1 MNFNRI
7 ICLQLIILS
16 LGINHCAQGL
26 REAVEFSDP
35 ADFPVFSLAKKPELI
50 WKRHL
55 SSPPKDMMVVN
66 NKRLLINTYRG
77 EIFIIQLENGKKVKN
92 TWRPFRRPV
101 EILLKDSIHHR
112 LFLTAVNENH
122 LLVYNLKTQ
131 QIETKYKIKDIGGAI
146 LFNND
151 TVYVRQNETEI
162 VKIDLKKERFIHRRS
177 VPAQITQG
185 LYKSNDKLWLYTA
198 DGFIRFY
205 DRNLYPTGQIELPL
219 SINPVFTISGGHCFA
234 ADGTG
239 QFCIIKLSE
248 KQIRFEKKY
257 GVPIYS
263 EPLVLE
269 KSVTIGFS
277 DGTVRNLDKNTGA
290 ELWHYKGTGLI
301 NKPLYAVG
309 SIIVVPY
316 SRGQIVA
323 LRSETGEKLWELT
336 FEKGIK
342 QAVVSPNGLIVCDN
356 ARNLH
361 YYQVK
366 K

>member
-7 ICLQLIILS
+7 IWFQLIILS

-35 ADFPVFSLAKKPELI
+35 ADFPVFSHAKKPELI

-112 LFLTAVNENH
+112 LFMTAANENH

-131 QIETKYKIKDIGGAI
+131 KIETKYKIKDIGGAI
-146 LFNND
+146 LLNND
-151 TVYVRQNETEI
+151 TVYVRQHETEI
-162 VKIDLKKERFIHRRS
+162 VKIDLKKGDLIHRRS
-177 VPAQITQG
+177 APAQITQG
-185 LYKSNDKLWLYTA
+185 LYQYNNKIWLYTA

-205 DRNLYPTGQIELPL
+205 DRNLSPTGQIELSL
-219 SINPVFTISGGHCFA
+219 SINPVFTISGGLCFT

-257 GVPIYS
+257 DVPIYS

-277 DGTVRNLDKNTGA
+277 DGTVRNLDKNTGT
-290 ELWHYKGTGLI
+290 EFWHYKGTGLI
-301 NKPLYAVG
+301 NKPLYSVG
-309 SIIVVPY
+309 SIIIVPY
-316 SRGQIVA
+316 SRGQIIA

-361 YYQVK
+361 YYQVNQ
-366 K
+366 

>member
-1 MNFNRI
+1 MNFKRI
-7 ICLQLIILS
+7 LWFQLIILI
-16 LGINHCAQGL
+16 LGINQCAQGL

-55 SSPPKDMMVVN
+55 SSPPKGLMMVN
-66 NKRLLINTYRG
+66 NNQLLINTYRG

-101 EILLKDSIHHR
+101 EILLKDSLHQR
-112 LFLTAVNENH
+112 LFLTAANENH

-131 QIETKYKIKDIGGAI
+131 QIETKYKIKDIGGAM
-146 LFNND
+146 LLNND
-151 TVYVRQNETEI
+151 TVYVRQHETEI
-162 VKIDLKKERFIHRRS
+162 VKIDLKKGDLVHRRS
-177 VPAQITQG
+177 APAQITQG
-185 LYKSNDKLWLYTA
+185 LYQFKNKIWLYTA

-205 DRNLYPTGQIELPL
+205 DRNLTPTEKIDLPL
-219 SINPVFTISGGHCFA
+219 SINPVFTISGNLCFA

-239 QFCIIKLSE
+239 QYCIFNLSE

-257 GVPIYS
+257 DVPIYS

-277 DGTVRNLDKNTGA
+277 DGIVRNLDKTTGA
-290 ELWHYKGTGLI
+290 EFWHYKGTGLI

-309 SIIVVPY
+309 SIIIVPY
-316 SRGQIVA
+316 SRGQIAA
-323 LRSETGEKLWELT
+323 LRSKTGEKLWELT

-342 QAVVSPNGLIVCDN
+342 QAVLSPNGLIVCDN

-361 YYQVK
+361 YYQVNQ
-366 K
+366 

>member
-1 MNFNRI
+1 MNFKKI
-7 ICLQLIILS
+7 IWFQLLILS
-16 LGINHCAQGL
+16 LVINQCAQGL
-26 REAVEFSDP
+26 REAVEFIDS
-35 ADFPVFSLAKKPELI
+35 ADFPIFSLAKKPDLI

-55 SSPPKDMMVVN
+55 SSPPKDLMIVN
-66 NKRLLINTYRG
+66 NERLLINTYRG
-77 EIFIIQLENGKKVKN
+77 EIFVIKLENGKKIKN

-101 EILLKDSIHHR
+101 EILLQDSLHQR
-112 LFLTAVNENH
+112 LFLTAANENH
-122 LLVYNLKTQ
+122 LLAYNLKTQ
-131 QIETKYKIKDIGGAI
+131 KIETKYKIKDIGGAI
-146 LFNND
+146 LLNND
-151 TVYVRQNETEI
+151 TVYVRQHETEV
-162 VKIDLKKERFIHRRS
+162 VKIDLKKGDLIHRRS

-185 LYKSNDKLWLYTA
+185 LYQFKDKIWLYTA

-205 DRNLYPTGQIELPL
+205 DRNLTPSGKIDLPL
-219 SINPVFTISGGHCFA
+219 SINPVFTISGGFCFA

-239 QFCIIKLSE
+239 QFCIINLSE

-257 GVPIYS
+257 DVPIYS
-263 EPLVLE
+263 EPLVLG

-290 ELWHYKGTGLI
+290 EFWHYKGTGLI

-309 SIIVVPY
+309 SIIIIPY

-323 LRSETGEKLWELT
+323 LHSETGEKVWELS

-342 QAVVSPNGLIVCDN
+342 KAIVSPDGLIVCDN

>member
-1 MNFNRI
+1 MNFKK
-7 ICLQLIILS
+7 LLWFQLIILI

-26 REAVEFSDP
+26 REAVEFIDP

-55 SSPPKDMMVVN
+55 SSPLKDMMIVN

-77 EIFIIQLENGKKVKN
+77 EIFIIQLKNGKKVKN

-101 EILLKDSIHHR
+101 EILLKDSLHHR

-131 QIETKYKIKDIGGAI
+131 KIETKYKIKDIGGAI
-146 LFNND
+146 LLNND
-151 TVYVRQNETEI
+151 TVYIRQHETEI
-162 VKIDLKKERFIHRRS
+162 VKIDLKKGQFIHRRS
-177 VPAQITQG
+177 APAQIMQG
-185 LYKSNDKLWLYTA
+185 LYQFKDKFWLYTS

-205 DRNLYPTGQIELPL
+205 DRNLSPTGQIKLPL
-219 SINPVFTISGGHCFA
+219 SINPVFTISGDLCFA

-239 QFCIIKLSE
+239 QYCIFNLLE

-257 GVPIYS
+257 DVPIYS

-290 ELWHYKGTGLI
+290 EFWYYKGTGLI
-301 NKPLYAVG
+301 NKPLYSVG
-309 SIIVVPY
+309 SIIIVPY
-316 SRGQIVA
+316 SRGQIAA

-336 FEKGIK
+336 FKKGIK
-342 QAVVSPNGLIVCDN
+342 QAVLSPNGLIVCDN

-361 YYQVK
+361 YYQVNQ
-366 K
+366 

>member
-1 MNFNRI
+1 MNFNKI
-7 ICLQLIILS
+7 IWSQLIILI
-16 LGINHCAQGL
+16 LGINQCAQGL
-26 REAVEFSDP
+26 REAVEFIDP
-35 ADFPVFSLAKKPELI
+35 ADSPVLPFAKKPELI
-50 WKRHL
+50 WKQHL

-66 NKRLLINTYRG
+66 NNRLLINTYRG
-77 EIFIIQLENGKKVKN
+77 EIFIVQLKNGKKVKN

-101 EILLKDSIHHR
+101 EILLKDSLHQR
-112 LFLTAVNENH
+112 LFLTAANEDH

-131 QIETKYKIKDIGGAI
+131 NIETKYKVKDIGGAI
-146 LFNND
+146 LLNND
-151 TVYVRQNETEI
+151 TVYVRQHETEI
-162 VKIDLKKERFIHRRS
+162 VKIDLKKGRFIHRRS
-177 VPAQITQG
+177 APSQITQG
-185 LYKSNDKLWLYTA
+185 LFQFKDKIWLYTA

-205 DRNLYPTGQIELPL
+205 DRNLTPTGKIDLPL
-219 SINPVFTISGGHCFA
+219 SINPVFTISGDLCFA

-239 QFCIIKLSE
+239 QFCIIKPSK
-248 KQIRFEKKY
+248 KQICFEKKY
-257 GVPIYS
+257 GVPIYA
-263 EPLVLE
+263 EPLVLG
-269 KSVTIGFS
+269 KRVTIGFS

-290 ELWHYKGTGLI
+290 EFWHYKGTGLI

-309 SIIVVPY
+309 SIIIVPY

-336 FEKGIK
+336 FDKGIK
-342 QAVVSPNGLIVCDN
+342 QAVLSPNGLIVCDN

>member
-1 MNFNRI
+1 MNFKK
-7 ICLQLIILS
+7 LLWFQLIILI
-16 LGINHCAQGL
+16 LGINHCAHGL
-26 REAVEFSDP
+26 REAVEFIDP

-55 SSPPKDMMVVN
+55 SSPLKDMMIVN

-77 EIFIIQLENGKKVKN
+77 EIFIIQLKNGKKVKN

-101 EILLKDSIHHR
+101 EILFKHSLHHR
-112 LFLTAVNENH
+112 LFLTSVNKNH
-122 LLVYNLKTQ
+122 FLVYNLKTQ
-131 QIETKYKIKDIGGAI
+131 KIETKYKIKDIGGAI
-146 LFNND
+146 LLNND
-151 TVYVRQNETEI
+151 TVYIRQHETEI
-162 VKIDLKKERFIHRRS
+162 VKIDLKKGQFIHRRS
-177 VPAQITQG
+177 APAQIMQG
-185 LYKSNDKLWLYTA
+185 LYQFKDKFWLYTS

-205 DRNLYPTGQIELPL
+205 DRNLSPTGQIKLPL
-219 SINPVFTISGGHCFA
+219 SINPVFTISGDLCFA

-239 QFCIIKLSE
+239 QYCIFNLLE

-257 GVPIYS
+257 DVPIYS

-290 ELWHYKGTGLI
+290 EFWYYKGTGLI
-301 NKPLYAVG
+301 NKPLYSVG
-309 SIIVVPY
+309 SIIIVPY
-316 SRGQIVA
+316 SRGQIAA

-336 FEKGIK
+336 FKKGIK
-342 QAVVSPNGLIVCDN
+342 QAVLSPNGLIVCGN

>member
-1 MNFNRI
+1 MNFKKFLW
-7 ICLQLIILS
+7 LQLITLI
-16 LGINHCAQGL
+16 LGINQCAQGL
-26 REAVEFSDP
+26 RETVEFSDP
-35 ADFPVFSLAKKPELI
+35 ADFPVFSLTKKPELI

-55 SSPPKDMMVVN
+55 SSSPKDMMMVN
-66 NKRLLINTYRG
+66 NNRLLINTYRG
-77 EIFIIQLENGKKVKN
+77 EIFVIQLENGKKVKN

-101 EILLKDSIHHR
+101 EILLKDSLHQR
-112 LFLTAVNENH
+112 LFLTAANENH
-122 LLVYNLKTQ
+122 LLVYNLKTRE
-131 QIETKYKIKDIGGAI
+131 IETKYKIKDIGGAI
-146 LFNND
+146 LLNND
-151 TVYVRQNETEI
+151 TVYVRQHETEI
-162 VKIDLKKERFIHRRS
+162 VKIDLKKSKPIHRRS
-177 VPAQITQG
+177 APAQITQG
-185 LYKSNDKLWLYTA
+185 LYQFKDKIWLYTA
-198 DGFIRFY
+198 DGYIRFY
-205 DRNLYPTGQIELPL
+205 DRNLTPTGKIDLPL
-219 SINPVFTISGGHCFA
+219 SVNPVFTISGDLCFA

-239 QFCIIKLSE
+239 QFCIVNLSE
-248 KQIRFEKKY
+248 KQIRFKKKY
-257 GVPIYS
+257 DVPIYA

-277 DGTVRNLDKNTGA
+277 NGAVRNLDKNTGA

-301 NKPLYAVG
+301 NKPLYAAG
-309 SIIVVPY
+309 SIIIVPY

-342 QAVVSPNGLIVCDN
+342 QTIVTPNGLIVCDN